1 MHDIQQFRIS
11 PHDGHA
17 FALLNPGYGDV
28 TGGRET
34 SIGRAHQLMNVLS
47 ARNGHLIPSRSPN
60 DVANNDR
67 GSLQG
72 NAHPRRSLTFNR
84 PLADRGGRPAPY
96 HLDIASFV
104 RNGIEAAYVE
114 ARDSGFRLGHEMGLR
129 AGISRSAALA
139 AAATATAAA
148 ADEAPPEAR
157 RHQRVSL
164 PLSEQASPFHAV
176 APAAPPFV
184 QHHTDETYEGQ
195 IGRVPVRR
203 GRGLELHRPAPATS
217 GSLQTRFS
225 ISEGGNRRSP
235 SGGRSNSPRGRRPV
249 SRTDKFSPSAFSVCP
264 PGGESSSLASGS
276 GPSSNRRRDNVVAS
290 ATTGGPRAEDEAPSQ
305 HSDTQVP
312 AADALPTSSGA
323 CSPSIVIVGGIQN
336 VITSGGEGGGI
347 NPSQTNA
354 AVPTGNN
361 ECRLFTLRREGVW
374 QTNHIQGTH
383 NSRDGGQDHELED
396 EQEMD
401 VVMPDVGSST
411 IIVNTPRR
419 CEGNVAAAGQSQL
432 NTDGDGRL
440 GLVIPAHPTHIQLPS
455 DNQAM
460 NDQGTSEGSNSPNV
474 TTHNCMNCGQHATSS
489 SCYV

>member
-1 MHDIQQFRIS
+1 
-11 PHDGHA
+11 
-17 FALLNPGYGDV
+17 
-28 TGGRET
+28 
-34 SIGRAHQLMNVLS
+34 MNVLS
-47 ARNGHLIPSRSPN
+47 ARNGHPVHREAPN

-114 ARDSGFRLGHEMGLR
+114 ARDAGFRLGHEMGLR

-139 AAATATAAA
+139 AAATATAA

-235 SGGRSNSPRGRRPV
+235 SSGRSIHPEVDVQYPE
-249 SRTDKFSPSAFSVCP
+249 RT
-264 PGGESSSLASGS
+264 SSLL
-276 GPSSNRRRDNVVAS
+276 RRSAS
-290 ATTGGPRAEDEAPSQ
+290 ALQVGNRPHWHRAQDLLLRIG
-305 HSDTQVP
+305 
-312 AADALPTSSGA
+312 DATTSSPPPPPVDLA
-323 CSPSIVIVGGIQN
+323 LKM
-336 VITSGGEGGGI
+336 
-347 NPSQTNA
+347 
-354 AVPTGNN
+354 
-361 ECRLFTLRREGVW
+361 RLRRS
-374 QTNHIQGTH
+374 TLTH
-383 NSRDGGQDHELED
+383 
-396 EQEMD
+396 
-401 VVMPDVGSST
+401 
-411 IIVNTPRR
+411 R
-419 CEGNVAAAGQSQL
+419 CQRPMHRQL
-432 NTDGDGRL
+432 PQ
-440 GLVIPAHPTHIQLPS
+440 GLVHLAL
-455 DNQAM
+455 
-460 NDQGTSEGSNSPNV
+460 
-474 TTHNCMNCGQHATSS
+474 
-489 SCYV
+489 